1 MELSTILTSILKI
14 FATNTDLCADVYVD
28 ATGEPYTDSIG
39 QTLPRYC
46 QWTGPDAPILNR
58 DVCCD
63 IHDGVAACVL
73 PTSTG
78 GCSIGSRYYCK
89 YGQAS
94 IAGVVCYQP
103 FPDACA
109 LGFCVQPPEVPPPV
123 QAVMIACCSAG
134 GACVEIDVLK
144 DEDLDC
150 QGKIAVCDYGAS
162 NEDGTV
168 TCFD

>member
-14 FATNTDLCADVYVD
+14 FATSPDLCADVYVD

-46 QWTGPDAPILNR
+46 QWTGPKAPVLNR

-73 PTSTG
+73 PTSAG
-78 GCSIGSRYYCK
+78 RCSIGSRYYCK
-89 YGQAS
+89 YGEAS
-94 IAGVVCYQP
+94 GAGVVCYKP
-103 FPDACA
+103 FPDACG

-123 QAVMIACCSAG
+123 QALIACCSAG
-134 GACVEIDVLK
+134 GACVEIDPWG
-144 DEDLDC
+144 DLECGGTIIGCLD
-150 QGKIAVCDYGAS
+150 GVS
-162 NEDGTV
+162 NEDGTI
-168 TCFD
+168 TCFNPI